1 MNRNEEIAKDL
12 RDWKQD
18 LLDSQ
23 KDSDEKLRR
32 ATELSKRYGSYANDP
47 QSNPFDAVIK
57 QETQRGIELGK
68 AITLTDALIGL
79 ADQDR
84 LVDPNT

>member
-1 MNRNEEIAKDL
+1 MSRNQEIAKDL

-18 LLDSQ
+18 LADSQ
-23 KDSDEKLRR
+23 QDSNDRLRR
-32 ATELSKRYGSYANDP
+32 ATELSKRYGRYANDP

-68 AITLTDALIGL
+68 AIVFTDALIGM

-84 LVDPNT
+84 LVDPNA